1 MSQTLL
7 LYILATLIW
16 SSTWYAIELELGVID
31 PAVSVSYRFALAAVL
46 LLGWLVVRRQ
56 RVLPPLHAWGQVA
69 ATGLLTFSISYLL
82 VYMAS
87 ARLPSGLVAVAGS
100 GLSLMNVINAR
111 LFLGQRIRFR
121 VLAGGLLGITG
132 VVLLFLPELYK
143 TGLSGQAA
151 IGLGLVLLG
160 DYSSSLGSMSVQHSA
175 RRGVPLLPATAW
187 AMAIGAAAMALV
199 ALARG
204 ATFALPPT
212 PTYVGALVYLA
223 VFGSVIA
230 FLAYFALIGRIG
242 ADRAGYISVMIPIL
256 ALVISTVMEG
266 YRWTI
271 PGVIGLGL
279 AIAGNLLVLR
289 PGRVPEPG
297 RAAVAGE

>member
-16 SSTWYAIELELGVID
+16 SSTWYAIELELGVVD

-46 LLGWLVVRRQ
+46 LLGWLVARRQ
-56 RVLPPLHAWGQVA
+56 RVLPPRHAWGQVA

-100 GLSLMNVINAR
+100 GLSLMNVLNAR
-111 LFLGQRIRFR
+111 LFLGQRVRPR

-143 TGLSGQAA
+143 TGLGGQAA

-160 DYSSSLGSMSVQHSA
+160 DYSSSLGSMSVQHNA

-187 AMAIGAAAMALV
+187 AMAIGAAAMGLV

-204 ATFALPPT
+204 ATFAPPPT
-212 PTYVGALVYLA
+212 LIYAGALVYLA
-223 VFGSVIA
+223 LFGSVIA

-266 YRWTI
+266 YRWTV
-271 PGVIGLGL
+271 PGGIGLGL

-289 PGRVPEPG
+289 PGRTPE
-297 RAAVAGE
+297 

>member
-16 SSTWYAIELELGVID
+16 SSTWYAIELELGVLD
-31 PAVSVSYRFALAAVL
+31 PAVSVSYRFALAAAL

-56 RVLPPLHAWGQVA
+56 RVLPPRHAWGQVA

-100 GLSLMNVINAR
+100 GLSLMNVLNAR
-111 LFLGQRIRFR
+111 LFLGQRVRPR

-143 TGLSGQAA
+143 TGLGGQAA

-160 DYSSSLGSMSVQHSA
+160 DYCSSLGSMSVQHSA

-204 ATFALPPT
+204 ATFAPPPT
-212 PTYVGALVYLA
+212 LVYAGALVYLA
-223 VFGSVIA
+223 LFGSVIA

-266 YRWTI
+266 YRWTV
-271 PGVIGLGL
+271 PGGIGLGL

-289 PGRVPEPG
+289 PGRTPEP
-297 RAAVAGE
+297 V